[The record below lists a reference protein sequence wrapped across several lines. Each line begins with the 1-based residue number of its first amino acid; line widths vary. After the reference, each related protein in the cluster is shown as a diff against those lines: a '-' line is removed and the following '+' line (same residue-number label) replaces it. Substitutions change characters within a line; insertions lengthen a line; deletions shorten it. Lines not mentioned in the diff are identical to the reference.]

1 MMSQNINISTTP
13 FKLVPLGVRKK
24 FYGLMGRLLC
34 KTFIERLKEGAAKC
48 ETVTDYV
55 DFVFSFEFR
64 ILNILR
70 FPIIKPAQIK
80 WEILSLLK
88 VLADLKPKAVIEI
101 GTASGGTLFLWTRVA
116 DPEATIISI
125 DLPGGPFGG
134 GYLAWRIPLYESFA
148 LGNQKIYL
156 LRADSHRESTFN
168 KVREI
173 LGSSKVDFLFI
184 DGDHSYEGVK
194 KDFEMYSGLV
204 GGGGSCSSARHRSS
218 PLPSRVS
225 GREILA
231 GNKEEPEILN
241 KGNHLSSPS
250 NMGRD
255 WFGIRVGGVVAFHDI
270 VPGPSECVGGVPRFW
285 REIKRKFRHTEI
297 VESWGQGGYGIGVI
311 FV

>member
-34 KTFIERLKEGAAKC
+34 KTFVERLKEGAAKC

-88 VLADLKPKAVIEI
+88 ILADLKPKAVIEI

-116 DPEATIISI
+116 DSEATIISI

-204 GGGGSCSSARHRSS
+204 GGGG
-218 PLPSRVS
+218 
-225 GREILA
+225 
-231 GNKEEPEILN
+231 
-241 KGNHLSSPS
+241 
-250 NMGRD
+250 
-255 WFGIRVGGVVAFHDI
+255 VVALHDI
-270 VPGPSECVGGVPRFW
+270 VHHPFLPECQVEKFW
-285 REIKRKFRHTEI
+285 QEIKRSRRFLTKEI
-297 VESWGQGGYGIGVI
+297 ISHPHQTWGGIGLV